1 MRKTGNRYKTWVG
14 QINHEAISY
23 MFIYILFKGPNGFDE
38 LRKFIKHSSDFT
50 KEVASILHERFVT
63 IFYIYIYIGIVDSD

>member
-1 MRKTGNRYKTWVG
+1 
-14 QINHEAISY
+14 

-63 IFYIYIYIGIVDSD
+63 IFYIYIGIVDSDWLMFIVSIEMNIYG